1 MTLVI
6 DNREKALIT
15 KLREKQIS
23 FEIKQ
28 LDIGDIQFLNSAG
41 EIALIF
47 ERKTINDLASSIL
60 DGRYKEQGF
69 RLDKHCLHN
78 HNIYYIIEG
87 NICYFKSKSKKI
99 TPDTLYSS
107 VCSICYQKGF
117 SLIRSN
123 HVDETLSIL
132 LIFFNKFKT
141 KKEFKSYYLE
151 KSESGTENNKEP
163 DYIETIKLTKQSLVT
178 KDNIQTIML
187 MQIPKVSAT
196 MAKIVIGKYK
206 TIYYLID
213 CLREDKTCLDSLTYT
228 TKQNKERRFNKTA
241 IKNIIDFLSIEE

>member
-15 KLREKQIS
+15 KLREKQID

-69 RLDKHCLHN
+69 RLDKHPLHN
-78 HNIYYIIEG
+78 HNIFYIVEG

-99 TPDTLYSS
+99 TSDTLYSS
-107 VCSICYQKGF
+107 LCSVCYQKGF

-151 KSESGTENNKEP
+151 KSESGTENNKEEP

-196 MAKIVIGKYK
+196 MAKIVIEKYN
-206 TIYYLID
+206 TIYRLID
-213 CLREDKTCLDSLTYT
+213 CLRKDKTCLDSLTYF
-228 TKQNKERRFNKTA
+228 TKQNKE
-241 IKNIIDFLSIEE
+241 